1 MAIRIPEGYV
11 FVRRA
16 PGVAAQLLEAVEKV
30 DGDRVLDVR
39 TVTGG
44 YHVRTEVAEQYQAD
58 FPEADAIETI
68 PGTEHEP
75 PYEAVAESFPDES
88 WKVAEIDDYAKEHGV
103 AFPADV
109 TTKAQKV
116 AHLVDVTP
124 KGEATSLESTPDA
137 EATPAE

>member
-1 MAIRIPEGYV
+1 MAIRIPEGHV

-16 PGVAAQLLEAVEKV
+16 PGVAAALLDAAEKV
-30 DGDRVLDVR
+30 GGDRVQDVR

-44 YHVRTEVAEQYQAD
+44 YHVTEAVADQYQQD
-58 FPEADAIETI
+58 FPEAEAGEVDAIETI
-68 PGTEHEP
+68 PGTEGDEP
-75 PYEAVAESFPDES
+75 QVIEGEPLPDES
-88 WKVAEIDDYAKEHGV
+88 WKVAEIDAFAEKLGI

-116 AHLVDVTP
+116 EHLQSVIP
-124 KGEATSLESTPDA
+124 AA